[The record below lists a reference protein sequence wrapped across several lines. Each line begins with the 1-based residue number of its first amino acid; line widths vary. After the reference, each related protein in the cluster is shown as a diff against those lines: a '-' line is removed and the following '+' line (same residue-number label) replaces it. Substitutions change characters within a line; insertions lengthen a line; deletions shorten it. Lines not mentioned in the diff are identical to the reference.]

1 MNSTTD
7 TTISRPK
14 PADFIPGYRLTQMV
28 GKGGMGEVY
37 QAVQLSLG
45 RTVAIKVLAAELA
58 TDDNFVARFD
68 KEGTALAALRHPNI
82 VSIVD
87 KGKND
92 TTYFLVMEFVDGP
105 SLREVMRSPLLDAGQ
120 SLRMF
125 VQICHAIEYAHS
137 RGVIHRDLK
146 PENILFDEQAGGIAK
161 VTDFGLAGFDAKAG
175 VRELNLTQTNMAM
188 GTASY
193 MAPEQRTDAKNADHR
208 ADIYALGVLL
218 YEMLVGEVPVGNFDL
233 PSVKKPGLDRRLDAV
248 VKRCLKPLPEE
259 RYGSVKEMLADL
271 EPMGAAHVTSALGN
285 TRSTPWQRLMQRVR
299 QWGQRTLRLATLTV
313 VLFAAFIIV
322 AAYARQ
328 DAAERRQPAGI
339 ELTTDTGSK
348 WPMTTPG
355 RFDFTNRTLALGEGP
370 DSIPVIALGR
380 QIELKADRIR
390 FPLSEAAAAGRAVV
404 DQAVPGAGLEVTVEA
419 QIPKKM
425 TSRWEPLKAMFRGPS
440 PDPRAALM
448 LVGEPGRFVA
458 LVINGSGAEPTLEWA
473 LGSEKRGTL
482 AAPLSLPTGAVQ
494 LTLRVDPQTGELSA
508 LIGKDRDQRI
518 LGDVLSL
525 GVKWKEL
532 FGEPPR
538 AAVGCLQGACG
549 FGQMHVVGLQPP
561 PLEVPVVVTEE
572 AKPPLE
578 TPAAHPT
585 GATKKVAR
593 AQPTVPTLK
602 PTVKKKPP
610 QPQNRKR

>member
-1 MNSTTD
+1 MSPADD

-14 PADFIPGYRLTQMV
+14 PADFIPGYRLDKLV

-58 TDDNFVARFD
+58 TDANFVARFD
-68 KEGTALAALRHPNI
+68 KEGTALAALRHPHI

-87 KGKND
+87 KGRNEN
-92 TTYFLVMEFVDGP
+92 TYYLVMEFVDGP
-105 SLREVMRSPLLDAGQ
+105 SLREVLRSPLLDAGQ

-125 VQICHAIEYAHS
+125 MQICNAIDYAHG

-161 VTDFGLAGFDAKAG
+161 VTDFGLAGFDERAG
-175 VRELNLTQTNMAM
+175 MRALNLTQTNMAM

-193 MAPEQRTDAKNADHR
+193 MAPEQRTDAKSADHR

-233 PSVKKPGLDRRLDAV
+233 PSVRKPKLDRRLDAV
-248 VKRCLKPLPEE
+248 VKRCLKPTPEE
-259 RYGSVKEMLADL
+259 RYSSMKEMLADL
-271 EPMGAAHVTSALGN
+271 EPLGPVTSVLSNAR
-285 TRSTPWQRLMQRVR
+285 TTPLQRFKLRAAKWARRTVR
-299 QWGQRTLRLATLTV
+299 ATAAVV
-313 VLFAAFIIV
+313 VLFAMVLIG
-322 AAYARQ
+322 AAYARH
-328 DAAERRQPAGI
+328 DAREKRQPAGI
-339 ELTTDTGSK
+339 ELTTDFGGK

-370 DSIPVIALGR
+370 DSIPVVALGR
-380 QIELKADRIR
+380 QIELKGDRIR
-390 FPLSEAAAAGRAVV
+390 FAPGEGAVAGRAVV

-419 QIPKKM
+419 QLPKRQA
-425 TSRWEPLKAMFRGPS
+425 SRWDPLKAMFFGPA

-458 LVINGSGAEPTLEWA
+458 LVIDGSGAEPTLEWA

-482 AAPLSLPTGAVQ
+482 AAPLSLPEGFVQ
-494 LTLRVDPQTGELSA
+494 LTLRVDPQTGDLSA
-508 LIGKDRDQRI
+508 LIGKDRDERM

-525 GVKWKEL
+525 GMKWKEL

-538 AAVGCLQGACG
+538 AAVGCLEGSCG
-549 FGQMHVVGLQPP
+549 FSQVHARGLQPP
-561 PLEVPVVVTEE
+561 PVIVAEPIETEE
-572 AKPPLE
+572 VKEPPSA
-578 TPAAHPT
+578 TAT
-585 GATKKVAR
+585 STKKVTR
-593 AQPTVPTLK
+593 NPPPIPPLK
-602 PTVKKKPP
+602 ATVKKKPSGP
-610 QPQNRKR
+610 ARKK